1 MSDIRDFGEAG
12 SRWYDSNEPTL
23 TRTNKPSYKV
33 YAVQVVTDTLIS
45 NTSVFA
51 PGYDGDST
59 IFGKTLIPGLYYLG
73 FSKFVAT
80 SGTGLVYIS

>member
-1 MSDIRDFGEAG
+1 MSDIRDFGETG

-33 YAVQVVTDTLIS
+33 YAVQVVIDTVIHS
-45 NTSVFA
+45 SSTFS
-51 PGYDGDST
+51 PGYDGDPT
-59 IFGKTLIPGLYYLG
+59 IFGKTLTPGLYYLG